1 MSAVETIT
9 FTEAVSSRWPRI
21 VRFVLLLLAWGIA
34 IGAALAPIVY
44 LLRRIGVG

>member
-1 MSAVETIT
+1 MAVVETPTIA
-9 FTEAVSSRWPRI
+9 EQANSRWPEI
-21 VRFVLLLLAWGIA
+21 VRFVLLVMAWGIA